1 MKTIFL
7 IPRLQRSQ
15 MLRAGRMLWLLL
27 SIALAAGP
35 APAQPHATNE
45 PARWLT
51 NKEIRKKW
59 ADTAIDVVKQAAE
72 AGDVTA
78 QHYLGMCCQD
88 GDRVTA
94 DPAAALAW
102 FRRASDRGFLSST
115 RRLGFLYELGKGVAQ
130 DYAKALQYYRI
141 AADGGDPGGEYNI
154 GVVCRDGLGVRRDS
168 IEAMKWFRRA
178 ADHGHPEA
186 MHELYL
192 FYQNGTGVPRDP
204 DEARTWLVKSAEA
217 GSAIGQCEMGYYN
230 EYRIDWERN
239 GQRTSSN
246 NMPEAVRWY
255 RLSADQGH
263 AGGQFCLAL
272 CYLHGKGVEQDEE
285 RGLELVRQAAD
296 QKRATACN
304 GQACRSLC
312 PRRRIV
318 AVRRTSARW
327 RCCSGLEKKTSMTPV
342 PRWPCGIEKSL
353 GTDRDLIAASEWY
366 CRAAVANP
374 RRYSL
379 KGSGYPPS
387 PDTTQPADP
396 YSVAWSLYLNGAG
409 LRKPEA
415 LLEIVRTYPHR
426 LGCATK
432 CGQGMALAQ
441 ARRRERRPPGKRQAG
456 QHRSAD
462 GQRGAEDGGRVAGA
476 SGPANDRRRPRRPH
490 GVRLSRTPVMEASL
504 RLEC

>member
-154 GVVCRDGLGVRRDS
+154 GVVYRDGLGVRRDS

-296 QKRATACN
+296 QKQLPAMVKLADLYARGVGSSRYENERPMALLLWAGEKDFDDACATLALRY
-304 GQACRSLC
+304 Q
-312 PRRRIV
+312 
-318 AVRRTSARW
+318 
-327 RCCSGLEKKTSMTPV
+327 
-342 PRWPCGIEKSL
+342 KSL

-415 LLEIVRTYPHR
+415 LLEIGGMYLTGWDVPQSVVKAWPWLKLAAGSGALQANAKLASIEAQMDKEERKTAEELLAHLVQQTTNAARAARTAF
-426 LGCATK
+426 G
-432 CGQGMALAQ
+432 
-441 ARRRERRPPGKRQAG
+441 
-456 QHRSAD
+456 SAEH
-462 GQRGAEDGGRVAGA
+462 Q
-476 SGPANDRRRPRRPH
+476 
-490 GVRLSRTPVMEASL
+490 
-504 RLEC
+504 